1 MNERKNTMVQ
11 FLQSIVEA
19 FRFPTLSP
27 YNNFDNVDP
36 NLVRY
41 FRTEY
46 GRDWKTA
53 LNEHLHHKS
62 KI

>member
-1 MNERKNTMVQ
+1 MVQ

-46 GRDWKTA
+46 GRNWKTA
-53 LNEHLHHKS
+53 LSEHLYNQS